1 MKNIYADY
9 NATAIVKKKV
19 KNSLAGWVDSYYG
32 NPSSLHQPGQ
42 AAKHQMESSRSA
54 VAKVISALPSEVIFV
69 SGGTES
75 NVLGLFGLAQQ
86 NKHQIKKVLVS
97 AIEHS
102 AILGQID
109 LIKSLGLEW
118 AEIPVLP
125 SGIID
130 LVAFEKLVGCEAVL
144 ASVML
149 ANNETGV
156 IQPIQEIVKIVK
168 KFNGLVHCDAVQAF
182 GKINISVKELGV
194 DTLSVSGH
202 KVGALRGI
210 GALYIKKGL
219 RIKSVFGKGAHE
231 NEMRPGTE
239 NLIGILSL
247 GAACEEFSDWS
258 QLVKAR
264 QQFEKKLLNQFNTK
278 IAGYDELRIPNTV
291 SASFGGTNK
300 DLLLVG
306 LDLKGISASAGSA
319 CKASL
324 SLPSHV
330 LKAMGYSREELAGV
344 IRFSFGP
351 DTTANDLDYI
361 IDCLGELIKK

>member
-19 KNSLAGWVDSYYG
+19 KDSLVDWVSTYFG

-42 AAKHQMESSRSA
+42 SAKHQMEAARSL
-54 VAKVISALPSEVIFV
+54 VAKAMGALPAEIIFV

-75 NVLGLFGLAQQ
+75 NVLGLLGLALQ
-86 NKHQIKKVLVS
+86 NKNKIKKVLVS
-97 AIEHS
+97 SIEHS

-125 SGIID
+125 NGVVD
-130 LVAFEKLVGCEAVL
+130 LVILEKLVDKQPVL
-144 ASVML
+144 VSVML

-156 IQPIQEIVKIVK
+156 IQPISEIVKIVK
-168 KFNGLVHCDAVQAF
+168 QFNGLIHCDAVQAF
-182 GKINISVKELGV
+182 GKIEVDVKELGV
-194 DTLSVSGH
+194 DTLSISGH
-202 KVGALRGI
+202 KIGALRGI
-210 GALYIKKGL
+210 GALYVKKGL
-219 RIKSVFGKGAHE
+219 VIKSVFGKGAHE
-231 NEMRPGTE
+231 REMRPGTE

-247 GAACEEFSDWS
+247 GQACESFADWS
-258 QLVKAR
+258 LLIKSR
-264 QQFEKKLLNQFNTK
+264 QQFEAKLLSQFNVK
-278 IAGYDELRIPNTV
+278 IAGYDVLRIPNTV
-291 SASFGGTNK
+291 SVSFKGANK

-306 LDLKGISASAGSA
+306 LDLKGIAASAGSA

-330 LKAMGYSREELAGV
+330 LKAMGYSPEELAGV

-351 DTTANDLDYI
+351 ETTSEDFDYI
-361 IDCLGELIKK
+361 IKSLGELLNN

>member
-1 MKNIYADY
+1 MKKIYADY
-9 NATAIVKKKV
+9 NATATVKKKV
-19 KNSLAGWVDSYYG
+19 KDSLVNWVETYYG

-42 AAKHQMESSRSA
+42 AAKHQMEASRSS
-54 VAKVISALPSEVIFV
+54 VAKAMDAQSAEIIFV

-75 NVLGLFGLAQQ
+75 NVLGLFGLANQY
-86 NKHQIKKVLVS
+86 KSQIKKVLVS

-102 AILGQID
+102 AILGQAD
-109 LIKSLGLEW
+109 LIKAIGIEW

-125 SGIID
+125 NGVID
-130 LVAFEKLVGCEAVL
+130 LIALEQLVDGQAVL

-149 ANNETGV
+149 ANNESGV
-156 IQPIQEIVKIVK
+156 IQPIPEIVKIVK

-182 GKINISVKELGV
+182 GKIKFSVKDLGV

-210 GALYIKKGL
+210 GALYVKKGL
-219 RIKSVFGKGAHE
+219 RIKSVFGNGAHE
-231 NEMRPGTE
+231 KEMRPGTE
-239 NLIGILSL
+239 NLLGILSL
-247 GAACEEFSDWS
+247 GTAGEEFSNWS
-258 QLVKAR
+258 QFEIAR
-264 QQFEKKLLNQFNTK
+264 QQFEKDLVSQFKVK
-278 IAGYDELRIPNTV
+278 IAGHDVLRIPNTV
-291 SASFGGTNK
+291 SVSFIGTNK

-306 LDLKGISASAGSA
+306 LDLKGIAASAGSA

-330 LKAMGYSREELAGV
+330 LKAMGYTKEELAGV

-351 DTTANDLDYI
+351 DTTADDLHYI
-361 IDCLGELIKK
+361 IECLSGLIKN